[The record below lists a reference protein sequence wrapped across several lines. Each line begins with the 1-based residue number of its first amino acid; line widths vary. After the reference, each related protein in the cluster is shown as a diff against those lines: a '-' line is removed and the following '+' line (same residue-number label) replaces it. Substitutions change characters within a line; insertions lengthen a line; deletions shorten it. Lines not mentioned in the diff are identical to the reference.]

1 MQMIVNSL
9 LERLEKPASSIYAG
23 LADRLRAALNDP
35 HESTPEEL
43 QQRIVDLEKRGDKL
57 ALRIARALQQP

>member
-1 MQMIVNSL
+1 MMNIRTR
-9 LERLEKPASSIYAG
+9 LERLEKPASSICAG

-35 HESTPEEL
+35 RESTPEEL

>member
-1 MQMIVNSL
+1 MMNIRTR
-9 LERLEKPASSIYAG
+9 LERLERPKNNIYAG

-35 HESTPEEL
+35 RESTPEEL
-43 QQRIVDLEKRGDKL
+43 QQRVVDLEKRGDKL